1 MASAPIFEPGV
12 IEGVAHTLGDT
23 SSGLT
28 GTEIGRLLA
37 QYRLPDPGEMT
48 KWKRIVVALSDH
60 QATTRT
66 GNGLVIF
73 VKAAMRP
80 VRWAGRE
87 TDFSDMVQSLNN
99 VLAFAGLEVHQDG
112 DIHRR
117 KTAVTHSD
125 AAVVSRRIRD
135 EIQRRGGHAQV
146 YKYCAAELVADDCF
160 GAVFEASKGLAE
172 RIREMSGLD
181 TDGHQLVQD
190 AFEGAS
196 PMVAFNSLRS
206 DTERNEQRGLA
217 NILKGVF
224 SAFRNPA
231 AHEPRIVWHV
241 REQDALDL
249 LTTISLVHRRLD
261 EAQVLRRPT

>member
-12 IEGVAHTLGDT
+12 IEGVAHALGDT

-37 QYRLPDPGEMT
+37 QYGLPDPGEMT
-48 KWKRIVVALSDH
+48 KWRRIAASLSDH
-60 QATTRT
+60 QAATKT
-66 GNGLVIF
+66 GNGLVIV

-87 TDFSDMVQSLNN
+87 TDFSDMVQNLNG
-99 VLAFAGLEVHQDG
+99 VLAFAGLELHKDG
-112 DIHRR
+112 EVHRR

-135 EIQRRGGHAQV
+135 EIQRRGGHAEV
-146 YKYCAAELVADDCF
+146 YRYCAVELVADDCF

-172 RIREMSGLD
+172 RIRTMTDLD

-190 AFEGAS
+190 AFEGSS
-196 PMVAFNSLRS
+196 PMVAFNSLRT
-206 DTERNEQRGLA
+206 DTERNEQRGIA
-217 NILKGVF
+217 NILKGIF

-231 AHEPRIVWHV
+231 AHEPRIVWHI

-249 LTTISLVHRRLD
+249 LSMISLVHRRLD
-261 EAQVLRRPT
+261 EAQVLRRSP